1 MTSIEHV
8 DLGDNLHYR
17 TVGNVLTVQANHMDS
32 MTKIAECRKSYP
44 RQLIKLAE
52 LFFLSRARAIVRDRA
67 GIESQIV
74 ISSPFNNNFIYPIFT
89 LSLII

>member
-8 DLGDNLHYR
+8 DLRDNLHYR

-44 RQLIKLAE
+44 SQLIKLAE
-52 LFFLSRARAIVRDRA
+52 LFF
-67 GIESQIV
+67 
-74 ISSPFNNNFIYPIFT
+74 F
-89 LSLII
+89 